1 MRKGFYSKWLVF
13 IIAFTFIFNVKAQHD
28 KINEEVAAS
37 FMDVINKHTM
47 NITEYFNDASEF
59 STFSKALK
67 ATNSLS
73 ILKSDGEFTVFAPNN
88 DAFSQLP
95 PEVMRQLFMP
105 ENIQKL
111 RSITDYHIVFGQ
123 FNLEA
128 QLPKLKGIMYL
139 TAFNN
144 EIIKVCLE
152 PEDAMAI
159 YDANGYPIAIT
170 QKILLRNGAI
180 YTIDAVIFPQVDV
193 KVVYN

>member
-1 MRKGFYSKWLVF
+1 MRKIFYSKWLVF

-28 KINEEVAAS
+28 KITEEVADS
-37 FMDVINKHTM
+37 FIDVVKKYTM
-47 NITEYFNDASEF
+47 SITEYFNQSIEF
-59 STFSKALK
+59 STFSEALK

-88 DAFSQLP
+88 DAFADLP
-95 PEVMRQLFMP
+95 PEVMRQIFLP
-105 ENIQKL
+105 ENIRKL
-111 RSITDYHIVFGQ
+111 RSITDYHIVYGQ

-128 QLPKLKGIMYL
+128 QLPKLKGVMYL

-144 EIIKVCLE
+144 EIIKVSLE
-152 PEDAMAI
+152 AEDAMSI
-159 YDANGYPIAIT
+159 YDANGYPITIT
-170 QKILLRNGAI
+170 QKILLKNGVI

>member
-28 KINEEVAAS
+28 KITEEVAAS
-37 FMDVINKHTM
+37 FTDVINEHM
-47 NITEYFNDASEF
+47 MSITEYLNDSSEF

-73 ILKSDGEFTVFAPNN
+73 VFESDEEFTVFAPNN
-88 DAFSQLP
+88 EAFAQLP
-95 PEVMRQLFMP
+95 PEVMKQLFMK
-105 ENIQKL
+105 ENERKL
-111 RSITDYHIVFGQ
+111 RSITDYHIVFGR
-123 FNLEA
+123 FKLEA
-128 QLPKLKGIMYL
+128 QLPKLKGVMYL

-144 EIIKVCLE
+144 QIIKVCLE
-152 PEDAMAI
+152 SEDAMAI

-170 QKILLRNGAI
+170 QKILLRNGVI